1 MRRYVLDA
9 NALLIYFGDRS
20 GAKRVQSLLQE
31 SLRQRSPLLMSAV
44 NWGEVIYSVWKR
56 GGETEARTVE
66 KNAARLPLQI
76 LPADRERAAEAA
88 AVKARHDVGYADS
101 FAAALALEYSATLVT
116 ADPEF
121 AKLGKRVAVLAL
133 PRHSSR
139 G

>member
-9 NALLIYFGDRS
+9 NAVLIYLGDRS
-20 GAKRVQSLLQE
+20 GARRVQSLLRE

-44 NWGEVIYSVWKR
+44 NWGVVIYSVWKR
-56 GGETEARTVE
+56 GGESEARTVE
-66 KNAARLPLQI
+66 RNAARLPLLI
-76 LPADRERAAEAA
+76 LPADRERAAGAA
-88 AVKARHDVGYADS
+88 AVKARHDLGYADS

-121 AKLGKRVAVLAL
+121 AKVGKRLAVLAL
-133 PRHSSR
+133 PRHSIR

>member
-9 NALLIYFGDRS
+9 NAVLIYFGDRN

-31 SLRQRSPLLMSAV
+31 SLHLHSPLLMSAV

-66 KNAARLPLQI
+66 KNAARLPLLI
-76 LPADRERAAEAA
+76 LPADRERAANAA
-88 AVKARHDVGYADS
+88 EVKARHDLGYADS

-121 AKLGKRVAVLAL
+121 AKLGKRLAVLAL
-133 PRHSSR
+133 PRHGSR